1 MVGLT
6 QQGDLLKEIATRRI
20 FQTRIS
26 MKKSGDSSM
35 PTKTPFHGNTEELR
49 KLIQL
54 MDGPTQLADLLFQ
67 KEIATRKIFQTRI
80 SMKKSGDSSMPTK
93 TPFHG
98 NTEELKK
105 PIQPMVG
112 LIQLVD
118 LLLIK
123 DKILLNQ
130 QLKPMSMILSEIR
143 LNQPHGSET
152 KDLLQQME
160 ELIKD
165 GVMVIHHTTTD
176 LSRSQSQIRPFKRIL
191 LTRKLDQMF
200 GLP

>member
-1 MVGLT
+1 
-6 QQGDLLKEIATRRI
+6 
-20 FQTRIS
+20 
-26 MKKSGDSSM
+26 
-35 PTKTPFHGNTEELR
+35 
-49 KLIQL
+49 
-54 MDGPTQLADLLFQ
+54 
-67 KEIATRKIFQTRI
+67 
-80 SMKKSGDSSMPTK
+80 MPTK

>member
-1 MVGLT
+1 MGQLT
-6 QQGDLLKEIATRRI
+6 DGPTQLADLLFQKEIATRRI
-20 FQTRIS
+20 SQTRIL

-67 KEIATRKIFQTRI
+67 KEIATRRISQTRI
-80 SMKKSGDSSMPTK
+80 SMKKSGDSSMLTK

-152 KDLLQQME
+152 KDLLQQM
-160 ELIKD
+160 D

-176 LSRSQSQIRPFKRIL
+176 LSRSQSQIRPLKRML
-191 LTRKLDQMF
+191 LTRKLD
-200 GLP
+200 

>member
-6 QQGDLLKEIATRRI
+6 QQADLLKEIATRRI
-20 FQTRIS
+20 FQTRTS
-26 MKKSGDSSM
+26 MKKSGDSS
-35 PTKTPFHGNTEELR
+35 TL
-49 KLIQL
+49 
-54 MDGPTQLADLLFQ
+54 
-67 KEIATRKIFQTRI
+67 
-80 SMKKSGDSSMPTK
+80 TK

-105 PIQPMVG
+105 
-112 LIQLVD
+112 LIQLMDGLTQLAD

-130 QLKPMSMILSEIR
+130 QLKPMSMILSGIR